1 MTSTAQ
7 TIIDGAATLRTD
19 PDDATPATI
28 LASYAEYARHV
39 ETELRRQVAIARSM
53 GMSWTEIGN
62 VFGVTKQ
69 AAQQRYGS

>member
-19 PDDATPATI
+19 PNDATPATI

-39 ETELRRQVAIARSM
+39 ETELRHQVAIARSM